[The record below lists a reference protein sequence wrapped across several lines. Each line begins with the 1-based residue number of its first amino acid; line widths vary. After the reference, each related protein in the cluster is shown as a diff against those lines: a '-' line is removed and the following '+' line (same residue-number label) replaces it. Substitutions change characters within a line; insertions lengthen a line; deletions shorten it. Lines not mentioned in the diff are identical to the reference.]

1 MKAILLF
8 KTQKFFLREFRV
20 LLISFELSDKFGVN
34 RSIYDSERTNLEV
47 RLGSM
52 VRSNSKVRFTEPKSN
67 QICT

>member
-47 RLGSM
+47 RWFDRTRKFDSLNQNRT
-52 VRSNSKVRFTEPKSN
+52 RSVPK
-67 QICT
+67 